1 VTSDW
6 RLGIDTATPTVALAL
21 WSPGR
26 DVVHRRTASLGR
38 EAARALVPE
47 LDAFLSG
54 HGVTPDDLV
63 AIGVGVGPG
72 SFTGIRIGVAAALGL
87 GRALGVPVHG
97 SDTLAA
103 VAYAGLA
110 DGDEGWATLDARRG
124 FVYAG
129 HYRRGGE
136 HVTTLE
142 EPRRRPRNE
151 LPAGAFVLQDVA
163 PDALHIAR
171 AADGPLSPTPRY
183 G

>member
-1 VTSDW
+1 VRSDW

-21 WSPGR
+21 WSPR
-26 DVVHRRTASLGR
+26 LDLVHRRTASLGR

-47 LDAFLSG
+47 LDAFLSA
-54 HGVTPDDLV
+54 HGVTPGDLV

-72 SFTGIRIGVAAALGL
+72 SYTGIRIGVAAALGL
-87 GRALGVPVHG
+87 GRAVGVPVHG

-103 VAYAGLA
+103 IARTGLS
-110 DGDEGWATLDARRG
+110 DGGQGWATLDARLG

-129 HYRRGGE
+129 HYRRQGE
-136 HVTTLE
+136 RVTALE
-142 EPRRRPRNE
+142 EPRRRPRDE
-151 LPAGAFVLQDVA
+151 LPAGALVLDGVV

-171 AADGPLSPTPRY
+171 AAEGPLPPTPRY